1 MLPGSGWLRF
11 GYLRVKPPESRQATL
26 AVLRQ
31 AFELAGV
38 EFTPM
43 VISLASAS
51 PRPLQRTP
59 RSLPVRLMAQLPR
72 K

>member
-11 GYLRVKPPESRQATL
+11 GYLRVKPRNRVRRP
-26 AVLRQ
+26 LRCLDKHLSWP
-31 AFELAGV
+31 ALSS
-38 EFTPM
+38 PM